1 MTNTSTL
8 MIAGANSDDE
18 HLTALIRSSLM
29 GLQERD
35 RMNWLKQIEL
45 GLDGYG
51 ERHRETAAR
60 IGNIVRQLVD
70 EHQTDARTSQAA
82 ATGFVS

>member
-1 MTNTSTL
+1 MTNIHTL
-8 MIAGANSDDE
+8 MIAGADSDDD

-29 GLQERD
+29 GLQEGD

-51 ERHRETAAR
+51 ERHRETAER
-60 IGNIVRQLVD
+60 IGNILRRLVD
-70 EHQTDARTSQAA
+70 EHQSDTRTAQPIAA
-82 ATGFVS
+82 GLVL